1 MKAVAVAACLCLVAA
16 EAQAISR
23 YDPTRMSCEQVHGI
37 IARDGAVILR
47 YRSPRTSLTLYDR
60 YVSTAA
66 YCERGEVRN
75 LRTVP
80 SADTA
85 SCQVYNCKQAEFDDP
100 MRRFIVPG
108 D

>member
-23 YDPTRMSCEQVHGI
+23 YDPTGMSCERVHSI

-47 YRSPRTSLTLYDR
+47 SRSPRTGVTLYDR
-60 YVSTAA
+60 YVSTGA
-66 YCERGEVRN
+66 YCERGEVRD
-75 LRTVP
+75 RRAVP

-85 SCQVYNCKQAEFDDP
+85 SCPVYNCKQAEFDDP
-100 MRRFIVPG
+100 MRSFILPG